1 MHPPERSNNED
12 NDLENDL
19 KSVVNKYK
27 EGSNPLLDFI
37 NLLRKYD
44 GESSRW
50 EIIAQMC
57 SYAILFSDYS
67 NSLVGIEQFMTLIK
81 DREIATSEIITVR
94 NRLELELFVCYFL
107 FFKRFGY
114 YW

>member
-1 MHPPERSNNED
+1 M
-12 NDLENDL
+12 ENDL

-27 EGSNPLLDFI
+27 NGSNPLLDFI

-44 GESSRW
+44 DQNSRW
-50 EIIAQMC
+50 EIMAQMC

-67 NSLVGIEQFMTLIK
+67 NSLVGIEQFMMLIK

-94 NRLELELFVCYFL
+94 NRPKLVLFVFYFL
-107 FFKRFGY
+107 FSKRFDY
-114 YW
+114 YWYVVHNC